1 MVIDWFCSLSGDAPL
16 WHTYWAICNSI
27 SWLSF
32 VSSGSSQAYILRL
45 LLNFTIYTSFMWR
58 ILKLH
63 TYSIYVEF
71 FIILFSLFMISYF
84 MLWLIVHHYNFL
96 CWKVVMFT
104 CSLLFQSEKSPS
116 SSEHAL
122 VYWTEWSRLIF
133 TFSVS
138 AQLSA
143 IFSLIMYLIRL
154 QWSLKRKK
162 RSILDI
168 ISLRK
173 LELT

>member
-1 MVIDWFCSLSGDAPL
+1 MVIVWFCSLSGDGPL
-16 WHTYWAICNSI
+16 WDTYWAICNSI
-27 SWLSF
+27 SWFLICFKWFLPGLYS
-32 VSSGSSQAYILRL
+32 
-45 LLNFTIYTSFMWR
+45 NFTIYTFFLWR

-162 RSILDI
+162 KDLC
-168 ISLRK
+168 
-173 LELT
+173 